1 MRHYCD
7 LKGGIGGLHSFC
19 GACVCLITL
28 RLSPLYLFFYEEKR
42 LVFLSQNT
50 KSFRSHWPT
59 LKTSRDINSN
69 ETREE
74 NDINRRIFSVRITL
88 LRVSFLFIHLCV
100 HLESVK
106 DGQFSGIFSCFFCSF
121 WEKCKSLAAANFIS
135 KDVKHNARLYYDR
148 DSIRTHIREKETDD
162 LRVITTVITKE
173 CLEIIPTIRT
183 RRWCAAHNLDWCCV
197 ACVRPASLQ
206 TRPACASSAS
216 KREWILPRGYKSSVR

>member
-7 LKGGIGGLHSFC
+7 LKGGNWWFALFLWCSCVSYYSETLSF
-19 GACVCLITL
+19 I
-28 RLSPLYLFFYEEKR
+28 YLFFYEEKR

-50 KSFRSHWPT
+50 SFRSHWPT

-121 WEKCKSLAAANFIS
+121 WEKCKSLAAANF
-135 KDVKHNARLYYDR
+135 
-148 DSIRTHIREKETDD
+148 HI
-162 LRVITTVITKE
+162 
-173 CLEIIPTIRT
+173 
-183 RRWCAAHNLDWCCV
+183 
-197 ACVRPASLQ
+197 
-206 TRPACASSAS
+206 
-216 KREWILPRGYKSSVR
+216 

>member
-69 ETREE
+69 ETRKK
-74 NDINRRIFSVRITL
+74 NDINRRIFSVRITRARL
-88 LRVSFLFIHLCV
+88 VSFYSLLCTSRERQRRSILAFSLVFLFVLGKMLHWRRRI
-100 HLESVK
+100 S
-106 DGQFSGIFSCFFCSF
+106 
-121 WEKCKSLAAANFIS
+121 IS

-148 DSIRTHIREKETDD
+148 DSIHTYIREKETDD

-197 ACVRPASLQ
+197 ACVRPASLP

>member
-69 ETREE
+69 ETRKKKRHQSK
-74 NDINRRIFSVRITL
+74 DLFRAYHSRASRF
-88 LRVSFLFIHLCV
+88 FLFT
-100 HLESVK
+100 SVY
-106 DGQFSGIFSCFFCSF
+106 I
-121 WEKCKSLAAANFIS
+121 
-135 KDVKHNARLYYDR
+135 
-148 DSIRTHIREKETDD
+148 
-162 LRVITTVITKE
+162 
-173 CLEIIPTIRT
+173 
-183 RRWCAAHNLDWCCV
+183 
-197 ACVRPASLQ
+197 
-206 TRPACASSAS
+206 
-216 KREWILPRGYKSSVR
+216 

>member
-106 DGQFSGIFSCFFCSF
+106 DGQFSHFLLFFLFVLGKMLHWRRRIS
-121 WEKCKSLAAANFIS
+121 IS
-135 KDVKHNARLYYDR
+135 KDVKHNARF
-148 DSIRTHIREKETDD
+148 
-162 LRVITTVITKE
+162 
-173 CLEIIPTIRT
+173 
-183 RRWCAAHNLDWCCV
+183 
-197 ACVRPASLQ
+197 
-206 TRPACASSAS
+206 
-216 KREWILPRGYKSSVR
+216 